1 MPKLKLS
8 ILMKYKQNVTML
20 KGIHFGLNMLMSH
33 CKNYFNQYIYHF
45 IHNYVFVGL

>member
-33 CKNYFNQYIYHF
+33 CTNYLINIF
-45 IHNYVFVGL
+45 IILSITMFS